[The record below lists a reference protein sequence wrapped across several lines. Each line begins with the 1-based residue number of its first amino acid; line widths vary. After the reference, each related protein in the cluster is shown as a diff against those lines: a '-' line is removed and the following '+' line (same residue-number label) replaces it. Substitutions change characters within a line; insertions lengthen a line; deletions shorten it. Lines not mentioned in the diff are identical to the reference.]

1 MKSNVPEFAIFQNSR
16 TRHTAIWTK
25 ESGWEDASKKDYEHL
40 GLLASMLR
48 TAPDPNKIL
57 ALLAKQIKENKEN
70 NNDSF
75 GPSDWGLV

>member
-1 MKSNVPEFAIFQNSR
+1 MEDVPEFAIFQNSR
-16 TRHTAIWTK
+16 TRRSAVWTK
-25 ESGWEDASKKDYEHL
+25 ESGWENALNKDYEQL

-75 GPSDWGLV
+75 GPSDWGLA